1 MKKVVI
7 IGNGMMG
14 VGIAAISALAG
25 HPTVLVGRT
34 LARAEESIPAALA
47 AVQELYDNE
56 LTTKEAADRAP
67 SLITASGDQNAACEG
82 AGIVIEAIPE
92 KMADKQ
98 VLFQELDAILPADV
112 PILSNTSGLPIT
124 QIASLV
130 ERYPERTMTTHFWF
144 PAHLVPLV
152 EVVMWE
158 KTDPE
163 MAKEVRDLLAGWGK
177 APVIVKRDTP
187 GQLGNRLLHAITR
200 EAINIV
206 EIGLASAED
215 VDTAI
220 KNGLGIRFPVYGPLE
235 HSDAV
240 GLDLTLTVQDTVLA
254 EISNRK
260 EASDLLRDKVKHG
273 DLGAKTG
280 KGFYDWNE
288 RSMEVLAKNRNDFII
303 AARKLTAK
311 MPKDH

>member
-34 LARAEESIPAALA
+34 KEKAEAALPASYA
-47 AVQELYDNE
+47 AIEELLANE
-56 LTTKEAADRAP
+56 LTTPEAAERAHT
-67 SLITASGDQNAACEG
+67 LITASGDRTAACEG
-82 AGIVIEAIPE
+82 AGVVIEAIPE
-92 KMADKQ
+92 KMAEKQ
-98 VLFQELDAILPADV
+98 VLFRELDAILPPEV

-124 QIASLV
+124 QVASQV

-158 KTDPE
+158 KTDPA
-163 MAKEVRDLLAGWGK
+163 MAESVKELLAGWGK

-187 GQLGNRLLHAITR
+187 GQLGNRLLHAIIR

-254 EISNRK
+254 EISNRR
-260 EASDLLRDKVKHG
+260 EASDLLREKVKNG

-280 KGFYDWNE
+280 KGFYDWQV
-288 RSMEVLAKNRNDFII
+288 RSMDVLAKNRNDFII